1 MKQFKAIDLVLQILL
16 ISICTIGA
24 LINPDSLFVAY
35 AIVGSWQI
43 ISAITHLIFYQRY
56 TAIKAR
62 KYYGLI
68 VILLILGV
76 MLFINSRDGSIYYG
90 LMLLIISPFL
100 AIWYAWICYTENKK
114 LQNVRNKAD
123 LL

>member
-1 MKQFKAIDLVLQILL
+1 MKQFKATDLVLQILL

-24 LINPDSLFVAY
+24 LVNPDSLFMAY
-35 AIVGSWQI
+35 TIVGAWQV

-56 TAIKAR
+56 TALKAR

-68 VILLILGV
+68 VILLILGA

-90 LMLLIISPFL
+90 LMMLIVSPFL
-100 AIWYAWICYTENKK
+100 AIWYTWICYTENKK
-114 LQNVRNKAD
+114 LQSAQQKS
-123 LL
+123 